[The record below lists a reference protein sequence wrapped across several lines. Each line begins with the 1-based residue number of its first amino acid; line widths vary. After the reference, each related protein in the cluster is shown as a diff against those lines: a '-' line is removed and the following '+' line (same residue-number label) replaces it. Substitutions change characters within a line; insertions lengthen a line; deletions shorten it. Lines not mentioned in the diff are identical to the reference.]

1 MSEKQT
7 KSRRA
12 FTMAET
18 VVATLIVG
26 LVLVATLQIIAPIVR
41 SGSVMA
47 DKAIAA
53 NLARELSDEIA
64 TKYFTSPILKDV
76 ESIGAETGET
86 RATYDDADDYHGI
99 TNNPPQLSDGT
110 PLTNLGAWTRRVKV
124 VHADINDPKTNSPSY
139 TGLKRVTVSV
149 SKDGV
154 RLAQIQTLH
163 AHAADQ
169 LGFVLQEP

>member
-1 MSEKQT
+1 MKRVHAH
-7 KSRRA
+7 SRRA
-12 FTMAET
+12 ITMAET
-18 VVATLIVG
+18 VVSTLIVG
-26 LVLVATLQIIAPIVR
+26 LVLVGTLQLIAPIVR

-64 TKYFTSPILKDV
+64 TKYFTSPILQDV
-76 ESIGAETGET
+76 ESMGAAIGES
-86 RATYDDADDYHGI
+86 RATYDDIDDYLGI

-110 PLTNLGAWTRRVKV
+110 PMAHLGAWTRSVDV
-124 VHADINDPKTNSPSY
+124 VHADLNNPETNSPSY
-139 TGLKRVTVSV
+139 TGLKRVTVTV

-154 RLAQIQTLH
+154 RLAQIVTLH
-163 AHAADQ
+163 SHAADQ